1 MKNIK
6 KVVRLTESDLVKIVK
21 RVIKENSLDSILQL
35 SSGGMVMGAN
45 SILSGER
52 PKKFTIKD
60 QAIFQL
66 KVILMQL
73 KIWSNENDPRH
84 ITDEEK
90 EDVKNY
96 IDSMIESA
104 FNILERENYP
114 SEDFLEVE
122 ELSNRVKNYAYSL
135 YNIEDNNL

>member
-1 MKNIK
+1 MK
-6 KVVRLTESDLVKIVK
+6 KVVRLTESDLVNIVK
-21 RVIKENSLDSILQL
+21 RVIKEDSSDSILQL
-35 SSGGMVMGAN
+35 QNGDVVMGGN

-52 PKKFTIKD
+52 PNKFTIKD
-60 QAIFQL
+60 QAISQL

-73 KIWSNENDPRH
+73 KFWSSETDPKH

-90 EDVKNY
+90 KDVKNY
-96 IDSMIESA
+96 IDSMIKSA
-104 FNILERENYP
+104 FNILEGGNYQ

-122 ELSNRVKNYAYSL
+122 ELSNRVKNYAYNL

>member
-1 MKNIK
+1 MK
-6 KVVRLTESDLVKIVK
+6 KVVRLTESDLVNIVK
-21 RVIKENSLDSILQL
+21 RVIKEDSSDSILQL
-35 SSGGMVMGAN
+35 HNGDVVMGGN

-52 PKKFTIKD
+52 PNKFTIKD
-60 QAIFQL
+60 QAISQL

-73 KIWSNENDPRH
+73 KFWSSETDPKH

-90 EDVKNY
+90 KDVKNY
-96 IDSMIESA
+96 IDSMIKSA
-104 FNILERENYP
+104 FNILEGGNYQ

-122 ELSNRVKNYAYSL
+122 ELSNRVKNYAYNL